1 MKSWTL
7 SVLSNIK
14 TMVVPEKVGGEVG
27 WAAALLA
34 SSCLRQHF
42 GPCTTNTPQPP
53 SPCMLLV
60 NRHQGCSRRCGCSH
74 TCPVS
79 PATSRSQVVATNTC
93 VSLACMPAT
102 STPARGRFSR
112 LYLPPDTVLCACH
125 TIEAFT
131 YSCNMFSEHLLY
143 ARRYGGHWSTT
154 TKWAS
159 QSLPETVC
167 WEDRQVSR

>member
-14 TMVVPEKVGGEVG
+14 AMVVPDAKVGRG
-27 WAAALLA
+27 AAVLLA
-34 SSCLRQHF
+34 SSCLCQHF
-42 GPCTTNTPQPP
+42 GPCTTDTPQPP

-60 NRHQGCSRRCGCSH
+60 NCHQGCSMRCGCSH

-79 PATSRSQVVATNTC
+79 PATSRSKVVATNTC

-102 STPARGRFSR
+102 SSPARGRFSR
-112 LYLPPDTVLCACH
+112 LYLPPDTVLCAHH

-143 ARRYGGHWSTT
+143 SRRYGGH
-154 TKWAS
+154 
-159 QSLPETVC
+159 
-167 WEDRQVSR
+167 